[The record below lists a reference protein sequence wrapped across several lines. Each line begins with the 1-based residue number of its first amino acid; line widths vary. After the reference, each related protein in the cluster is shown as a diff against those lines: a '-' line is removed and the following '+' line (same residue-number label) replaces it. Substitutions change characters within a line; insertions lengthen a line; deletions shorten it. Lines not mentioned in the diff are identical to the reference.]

1 MVLEKIKIEK
11 GQVGK
16 QIKKEDL
23 KEESKET
30 WANKL
35 FNKEEDSYRKKI
47 KLEVQGSQTVENR
60 IKGWAC
66 APVELFVSNTDVET
80 SEQRK
85 MLRKL

>member
-1 MVLEKIKIEK
+1 MALGKIKIEKGQVGKKNEFASEEQNRMVLEKIKIEK

-47 KLEVQGSQTVENR
+47 KLEVQGSKTVEN
-60 IKGWAC
+60 
-66 APVELFVSNTDVET
+66 
-80 SEQRK
+80 
-85 MLRKL
+85 